1 MEWILSQRLGERDPL
16 RFAMK
21 CGNSFHLNTFR
32 KSYDAAK
39 QVSRHPSD
47 QTDEASF
54 FMPAR
59 RTEVNHGFAEGESF
73 AE

>member
-1 MEWILSQRLGERDPL
+1 
-16 RFAMK
+16 MK

-54 FMPAR
+54 FKPAR